1 MSEPYTGGCAC
12 GAIRFEIAGESL
24 GQNHCQCRDCQ
35 RISGTGH
42 GSYLGFSR
50 AGMKLSGQ
58 PSHWDM
64 TGDSGAVKTR
74 AFCPACGVPL
84 YICFSA
90 TPDFLALHTASL
102 DDPSR
107 FRPQMVSYA
116 VRGHDWDFLDPSL
129 PTFERMPPA

>member
-12 GAIRFEIAGESL
+12 GAIRFEIAGEPL

-42 GSYLGFSR
+42 GSYMGFLR
-50 AGMKLSGQ
+50 ADMRLTGQ
-58 PSHWDM
+58 PKGWDLLDDN
-64 TGDSGAVKTR
+64 GNGKTQV
-74 AFCPACGVPL
+74 FCPTCGAPL
-84 YICFSA
+84 YITFA
-90 TPDFLALHTASL
+90 VMPDFLALHAASL

-107 FRPQMVSYA
+107 FRPQMVTYT
-116 VRGHDWDFLDPSL
+116 VRGHAWDQLDPSL